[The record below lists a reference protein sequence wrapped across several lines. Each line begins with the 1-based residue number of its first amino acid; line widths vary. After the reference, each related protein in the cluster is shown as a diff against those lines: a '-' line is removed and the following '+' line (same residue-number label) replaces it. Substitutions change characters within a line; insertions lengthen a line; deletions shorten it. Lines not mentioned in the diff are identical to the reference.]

1 TMFVTDSRS
10 HAVTDDR
17 LPRRA
22 ALLGSGVIGAGWA
35 ARLLLSGVDVA
46 LYDPAPEAAE
56 TAQAAL
62 ERARRAWSRLTL
74 VPPPTPGTLTLA
86 DSVAEA
92 VGGAE
97 LVRESA
103 PEREPLKLDLLAQAC

>member
-1 TMFVTDSRS
+1 MFVTDSPS

-56 TAQAAL
+56 TARAAL
-62 ERARRAWSRLTL
+62 ARAQRAWSRLTL
-74 VPPPTPGTLTLA
+74 VTPPAPGTLTIV
-86 DSVAEA
+86 DTVGEA
-92 VGGAE
+92 VAGVE
-97 LVRESA
+97 LVQESA
-103 PEREPLKLDLLAQAC
+103 PEREPLKL